1 MKILIFGVKK
11 FQHIYPPL
19 NRNRMSFTKSVFPLF
34 VAYQGNKDTVFR
46 VIIEYN
52 SSLRDNGL

>member
-1 MKILIFGVKK
+1 MKILIFGVKI

-19 NRNRMSFTKSVFPLF
+19 NPNAMSFTKSVFPLF
-34 VAYQGNKDTVFR
+34 VAYQEVKDIVVR
-46 VIIEYN
+46 VIIEY